1 MEGRGA
7 WGLPRLALGPGS
19 AGGISTPRS
28 RREREVVL
36 RSCPGPTA
44 DQPLRV
50 PPEPGDA
57 EDRLPQGRE
66 EQLHLPGRGAV
77 QGTNQEQVPWGLG
90 MRRGGLA
97 GDKRAHLRRTWD
109 HTWPLM
115 A

>member
-44 DQPLRV
+44 ACTQLSWPCGSGCAGKGPGPEGKCSPACTATSTMQGLDALPAEGAFQLGLPAPTFSPHFWLRA
-50 PPEPGDA
+50 PNHDSF
-57 EDRLPQGRE
+57 
-66 EQLHLPGRGAV
+66 
-77 QGTNQEQVPWGLG
+77 
-90 MRRGGLA
+90 
-97 GDKRAHLRRTWD
+97 
-109 HTWPLM
+109 
-115 A
+115 